1 MYPHLS
7 VRETLLLAANFYLPD
22 DTSKDAKD
30 ELITD
35 IIMELGLRKCAE
47 TNIGNNRVRG
57 ISGGERKRASIAVQL
72 ISDPAVLFLD
82 EPTSGL
88 DAFQAQSV
96 MECMKNLAASG
107 RLVISVIHQP
117 RSSIFSMF
125 DQLLLLSE
133 GHGVYLGQADL
144 ADEYFNR
151 IGYCC
156 PIEFN
161 PADYFLDILSPDNRS
176 EEKIA
181 QSSARIIEL
190 ATRWENESQMIS
202 AKEEKS
208 NQKGYEKDITAVI
221 SASRT
226 WSRTYTIFSLLCW
239 RSWSE
244 AVRNKFANIIKLFTS
259 VLFSLILGGIYSNSG
274 HGQKAYHNHIGILFF
289 VLINNV
295 FANVLGVLNTFPRE
309 KVIVNRY
316 VRMSIHSMFII
327 GILYYL

>member
-22 DTSKDAKD
+22 DTSNETKDD
-30 ELITD
+30 LITD
-35 IIMELGLRKCAE
+35 IIMELGLRKCAD

-57 ISGGERKRASIAVQL
+57 VSGGERKRASIAVQL

-96 MECMKNLAASG
+96 MECMKNLAGSG

-133 GHGVYLGQADL
+133 GYAVYLGQADL

-151 IGYCC
+151 VGYCC

-176 EEKIA
+176 EERIA
-181 QSSARIIEL
+181 QSSTRIIEL
-190 ATRWENESQMIS
+190 AKRWEEESQSLS
-202 AKEEKS
+202 AKDENKNKEK
-208 NQKGYEKDITAVI
+208 KILEKDITPVI
-221 SASRT
+221 NSSRSF
-226 WSRTYTIFSLLCW
+226 SRNYKIFSLLCW

-244 AVRNKFANIIKLFTS
+244 AVRNRFGNFMKLFVS
-259 VLFSLILGGIYSNSG
+259 ILFSLILGGIYSNSG
-274 HGQKAYHNHIGILFF
+274 HGQKAYHNHIGLLFF
-289 VLINNV
+289 VLINNI

-309 KVIVNRY
+309 KVIVNR
-316 VRMSIHSMFII
+316 
-327 GILYYL
+327 